1 MSARFRPSWLA
12 VASWLIIVLLYAP
25 LIIAVLYAFNDS
37 RRLTWP
43 PSGFSLIW
51 FREIFANDLFRDS
64 LTTSFIAASLTA
76 LLSGLIGTA
85 AAIAFTRR
93 RSRTARALEAFGRL
107 PVMLPP
113 LFIAIG
119 LVAAMRAL
127 TVTPSLWTIVVGHT
141 LVAIPFVLIVVGAR
155 FQTFDLELEQAARDL
170 GAGPVQVLRRITL
183 PIVAPAVLGAMLLAF
198 AISFDETLVTNF
210 TSGTHSTVPIYV
222 LGRLRRF
229 IDPGANA
236 VATILLVIPWIA
248 FGVGALFL
256 RRSGG
261 RAGVLPQRV

>member
-1 MSARFRPSWLA
+1 MARRFRPSWLA
-12 VASWLIIVLLYAP
+12 LASWLIIILLYAP
-25 LIIAVLYAFNDS
+25 LAIAVVYAFNDS

-43 PSGFSLIW
+43 PTGFSLIW
-51 FREIFANDLFRDS
+51 FQEIFANDLFRAS
-64 LTTSFIAASLTA
+64 LITSFIAAALTA
-76 LLSGLIGTA
+76 VLATFIGTG

-93 RSRTARALEAFGRL
+93 RSRAARALEAFGLL

-119 LVAAMRAL
+119 LVAAMRVSM
-127 TVTPSLWTIVVGHT
+127 VTPSLWTIVVGHT
-141 LVAIPFVLIVVGAR
+141 LVAIPFVLIVVVAR
-155 FQTFDLELEQAARDL
+155 FRTFDLELEQAGRDL

-183 PIVAPAVLGAMLLAF
+183 PILAPAVLGAMLLAF
-198 AISFDETLVTNF
+198 AVSFDETLITNF
-210 TSGTHSTVPIYV
+210 TSGTQSTVPIYI

-236 VATILLVIPWIA
+236 VATILLVIPWLA
-248 FGVGALFL
+248 FGIAALFL

-261 RAGVLPQRV
+261 AAGELAKRV